1 MAEHLLAGRY
11 RLEHEI
17 GAGGM
22 GRVWRARDVRL
33 DREVAVKTV
42 DLGRVGDPSL
52 AGRFQREI
60 ILTAKLT
67 SPHTVTVFDGGV
79 DGTTAYLV
87 MELLHGESLA
97 DAIARRGPLGL
108 TQTLDVARQVTLGLS
123 AAHAL
128 GLVHRDIKPANVML
142 SGGRVKLLDFGIAQL
157 TGQADPHLTAPSM
170 TIGTAAYMSPEQ
182 ASGHKVDAATDLYAL
197 GCLIMTMMTGRPP
210 FDGDQAIV
218 VASNQ
223 INVTPPR
230 LLSRRPDAPP
240 ALDALVTRLLAK
252 NPRERPDTAAIMRA
266 LEQIEADPSAPTV
279 ALPPVAPQLAPTQPA
294 PPVGA
299 PAMVGPSM
307 RAPIPQTRAY
317 TQVGTPPPAA
327 VRTLEHLQPGSW
339 WVAGILVGLMA
350 AIMTF
355 AVAANLTSAAT
366 TQLFSGTPSRGT
378 TASPKPSTAKP
389 STSKPSSTPTR
400 SKTASPDPG
409 QSVALAAALQGVR
422 LALSSLPDSAAKTAL
437 LKQWDLAAA
446 RIEAGQAPKATLNAF
461 DRAVKN
467 SDLAG
472 WEQQAVLA
480 ATAIVRS
487 LL

>member
-1 MAEHLLAGRY
+1 MTGNLLAGRY

-42 DLGRVGDPSL
+42 DLGRVGDPSVE
-52 AGRFQREI
+52 GRFQREI

-79 DGTTAYLV
+79 DGSTAYLV

-97 DAIARRGPLGL
+97 DAIARQGPLSL
-108 TQTLDVARQVTLGLS
+108 TQTLDVARQVTLGLA
-123 AAHAL
+123 AAHAV

-142 SGGRVKLLDFGIAQL
+142 SAGRVKLLDFGIAQL

-182 ASGHKVDAATDLYAL
+182 ASGHRVDAATDLYAL

-210 FDGDQAIV
+210 FDGDQAVV

-223 INVTPPR
+223 INATPPR

-240 ALDALVTRLLAK
+240 ALDALVSRLLAK
-252 NPRERPDTAAIMRA
+252 NPLERPDTAAVQRA
-266 LEQIEADPSAPTV
+266 LEQIAADPNARTVQLPPPATAPTPGPG
-279 ALPPVAPQLAPTQPA
+279 ATGPA
-294 PPVGA
+294 PA
-299 PAMVGPSM
+299 
-307 RAPIPQTRAY
+307 PQTRPY
-317 TQVGTPPPAA
+317 TQLNAPSPAA
-327 VRTLEHLQPGSW
+327 SRALEQLQPSGSW
-339 WVAGILVGLMA
+339 WIAGVLVGLMA
-350 AIMTF
+350 AIL
-355 AVAANLTSAAT
+355 AGSIAANLTGLAAA
-366 TQLFSGTPSRGT
+366 QLFSGQPSRS
-378 TASPKPSTAKP
+378 ASPPTKSPSAKP
-389 STSKPSSTPTR
+389 SKSTTPTPK
-400 SKTASPDPG
+400 SNPSTPDPG
-409 QSVALAAALQGVR
+409 RSVGLAAALQGVR
-422 LALSSLPDSAAKTAL
+422 LALNALPDSTAKARLLDAWELASARIAAGQTPKVT
-437 LKQWDLAAA
+437 LAAFD
-446 RIEAGQAPKATLNAF
+446 KAV
-461 DRAVKN
+461 RN
-467 SDLAG
+467 SGLAG

-480 ATAIVRS
+480 ATGIVRS

>member
-1 MAEHLLAGRY
+1 MTEHLLAGRY

-42 DLGRVGDPSL
+42 DLGGVGDPSV

-79 DGTTAYLV
+79 DGRTAYLV
-87 MELLHGESLA
+87 MELLRGESLA
-97 DAIARRGPLGL
+97 DAIARRGPLSL
-108 TQTLDVARQVTLGLS
+108 TQTLDVARQITLGLS
-123 AAHAL
+123 AAHAV

-182 ASGHKVDAATDLYAL
+182 ASGHRVDAATDLYAL
-197 GCLIMTMMTGRPP
+197 GCLIMTMVTGRPP
-210 FDGDQAIV
+210 FDGDQPVV

-223 INVTPPR
+223 INATPPR
-230 LLSRRPDAPP
+230 LLSRRPDAPQ
-240 ALDALVTRLLAK
+240 ALDALVARLLAK
-252 NPRERPDTAAIMRA
+252 NPAERPDTAATLRA
-266 LEQIEADPSAPTV
+266 LEQIQADPAAPTV
-279 ALPPVAPQLAPTQPA
+279 ALPPPVSYRPPA
-294 PPVGA
+294 PPASA
-299 PAMVGPSM
+299 PM
-307 RAPIPQTRAY
+307 PQTRPY
-317 TQVGTPPPAA
+317 TQVNAA
-327 VRTLEHLQPGSW
+327 AAHTLAHLQPSGSW
-339 WVAGILVGLMA
+339 WIAGVLVGLMA
-350 AIMTF
+350 AIL
-355 AVAANLTSAAT
+355 AGSIAANLTGIAT
-366 TQLFSGTPSRGT
+366 AQLFSGTPTRS
-378 TASPKPSTAKP
+378 ASPSVEPSTAKP
-389 STSKPSSTPTR
+389 TTKPTPTPSKTTSTPN
-400 SKTASPDPG
+400 PG

-422 LALSSLPDSAAKTAL
+422 LALSALPDSDAKAKL
-437 LKQWDLAAA
+437 LNQWDLAGR
-446 RIEAGQAPKATLNAF
+446 RIAAGQTPKATLAAF
-461 DRAVKN
+461 DRAVRN

-480 ATAIVRS
+480 ATALVRP
-487 LL
+487 LLYR